1 MTSPDHHSQNRFD
14 RLWRME
20 FWIPASTPLG
30 KLWPTK
36 VAQAIFTK
44 HLPAWINL
52 FLQKN
57 ASYGE
62 SGYHD
67 LGIKGYWPE
76 IRRKLARLE
85 RALWRDEDTS
95 TWTEQPTEIIFDLI
109 GTLLMCYDLLAT
121 EQTFPSPTP
130 GVAQKNFP
138 TPYDNLTDST
148 RAHYSVGPDGSTWR
162 QYDTPQTWQ
171 DGMEQLAG
179 EATGRYHRVTLAVG
193 GTSVSTGVK
202 LLSTGPMGATLD
214 IPAPDPDEPGDGG
227 WCALPDSVK
236 AVLQDINDKA
246 MRGQPVSKEQA
257 IVLADYYSEH
267 GERL

>member
-1 MTSPDHHSQNRFD
+1 MTSPDRSPN

-20 FWIPASTPLG
+20 FWIPSSTPLG

-95 TWTEQPTEIIFDLI
+95 IWTEQPTEIIFDLI

-130 GVAQKNFP
+130 GAAQK
-138 TPYDNLTDST
+138 T

-162 QYDTPQTWQ
+162 QYDTPETWQ
-171 DGMEQLAG
+171 AGMEKLAG

-193 GTSVSTGVK
+193 GTSISTGVK
-202 LLSTGPMGATLD
+202 LLSTGPEGATLD
-214 IPAPDPDEPGDGG
+214 VPAPDPDEPGDGG

-236 AVLQDINDKA
+236 AVLQDINQKA
-246 MRGQPVSKEQA
+246 VKGQPVSEEQA